1 MKKVIFL
8 VFSVFVCVALLAAGS
23 GTVDPTDETSAVPS
37 NSEVSNLLPDN
48 SDSSAEPSENSTAS
62 EDVSGEESSAVVE
75 NPDNDLPV
83 LLEVR
88 TEIGDKMTVDYLE
101 YDNGNTFEKVIIYE
115 DDEKT
120 IRESETLKKD
130 DEVLSVTEYKN
141 GEQSKSTYFIEGEI
155 LFYKEAFEVSA
166 EEADYFG
173 STGENTYDSS
183 NRLLKSHY
191 GKSAVYYLEDG
202 EVYYQCYD
210 DPSDP
215 WDMKLYNGFTEFY
228 APVENAT
235 EAAAV
240 EGIKVDAFFRDLLH
254 DFAHQFVAAAA
265 FEFEGHIVASF
276 EFHTGQLEASGVAD
290 EIPANTILH
299 IPKRESRIAP
309 AVCGPTS
316 GSAMAIYKRQ

>member
-8 VFSVFVCVALLAAGS
+8 VFSVFVCVALLAACS

-130 DEVLSVTEYKN
+130 GEVLSVTEYEN

-215 WDMKLYNGFTEFY
+215 WDMWLYKGFTSFY
-228 APVENAT
+228 DQQDLIAEYLSDETGAYLSVKSVGDGYT
-235 EAAAV
+235 EQQAEDIIKKV
-240 EGIKVDAFFRDLLH
+240 HEYRDGIYALSDRWQSYV
-254 DFAHQFVAAAA
+254 
-265 FEFEGHIVASF
+265 
-276 EFHTGQLEASGVAD
+276 
-290 EIPANTILH
+290 N
-299 IPKRESRIAP
+299 ES
-309 AVCGPTS
+309 
-316 GSAMAIYKRQ
+316 Y